1 MKTVSP
7 TTTLIRK
14 RKKQQHQQPSYQ
26 RKPRLQMQ
34 AGGRVQLKKIRQKTE
49 KTEIKNKESPATL
62 EWLFINNAT
71 AKILDILSIYKEL
84 DNSESDIAKLSKVS
98 FKTVIRDISRLE
110 ELGIVKMTRK
120 IGMAKMYRLNLES
133 KTTQHLE
140 NFINSLTDLLVDKE
154 LKRQEKEEEWD
165 H

>member
-7 TTTLIRK
+7 TTTLIK
-14 RKKQQHQQPSYQ
+14 RRKQQRQQPSYQ
-26 RKPRLQMQ
+26 KKPRLQMQ
-34 AGGRVQLKKIRQKTE
+34 AGRVQLKKIREKTE

-154 LKRQEKEEEWD
+154 LERQEKEEEWD